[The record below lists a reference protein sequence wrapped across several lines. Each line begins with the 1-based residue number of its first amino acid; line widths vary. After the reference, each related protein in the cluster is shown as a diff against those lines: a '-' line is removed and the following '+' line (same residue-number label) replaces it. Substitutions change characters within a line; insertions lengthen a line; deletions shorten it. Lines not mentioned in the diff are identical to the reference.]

1 MEGLSG
7 AGLSTLVKGSRI
19 QTIVG
24 AAGILGLIAMV
35 LWVFIFPREPWF
47 RHQGVR
53 VHVTFSRLANL
64 DVGAPVKVGTITVGF
79 VKRID
84 WRPQKNH
91 IRVTLY
97 IDARFAKR
105 IPSGSRI
112 YQDGITPVGRRH
124 IVFDPPDATQP
135 LGRPLANGDELRGED
150 PFPVETLAAS
160 WIRVQARLEALVQ
173 QAPNLPDAWRRFS
186 SVHGVW
192 LQQEGI
198 ERLREIVTCAS
209 TLEFPGPWIQGF
221 SFQLASLRQHA
232 RRMFVLFER
241 FHVFVQEFET
251 GLNLQQDPKIKIQL
265 QSLRKRVQ
273 NLMELTTQLQKQTE
287 LLIQNMT
294 TESGTL
300 HAFMRD
306 PSMYNDLRQ
315 MARRLKN
322 APLDLLL
329 KRTERRKTPLPPSV
343 NRNKENKIKD
353 KKTAQ

>member
-7 AGLSTLVKGSRI
+7 AGLSTLVTGSRI

-24 AAGILGLIAMV
+24 AAGILGLIAIV
-35 LWVFIFPREPWF
+35 LWVFTFPRGPWLS
-47 RHQGVR
+47 HQGVR

-79 VKRID
+79 VERID
-84 WRPQKNH
+84 WRPQENH
-91 IRVTLY
+91 IRMTLY

-105 IPSGSRI
+105 IPSGSRV

-124 IVFDPPDATQP
+124 IVLDPPDATQP
-135 LGRPLANGDELRGED
+135 LGRPLANGDKLRGED
-150 PFPVETLAAS
+150 PFPLETLAAS
-160 WIRVQARLEALVQ
+160 WIRVKARFEALVQ
-173 QAPNLPDAWRRFS
+173 QAPHFSDAWRRFY
-186 SVHGVW
+186 SVHGLW
-192 LQQEGI
+192 LQQEGMV
-198 ERLREIVTCAS
+198 RLREIVTCALALQS
-209 TLEFPGPWIQGF
+209 PGPWIQTVQV
-221 SFQLASLRQHA
+221 SFQFASLRQHV
-232 RRMFVLFER
+232 RRMLELFER
-241 FHVFVQEFET
+241 FHAFVQEFET
-251 GLNLQQDPKIKIQL
+251 VLRLQQDPQIKMQL
-265 QSLRKRVQ
+265 QALRKRVQ
-273 NLMELTTQLQKQTE
+273 NLQELTTQLQQQTE

-294 TESGTL
+294 SESGTL

-329 KRTERRKTPLPPSV
+329 KRTERRKTPHPPSV

-353 KKTAQ
+353 